1 MHLPGRGPS
10 FLLELDLDVALLEP
24 PPHAPLAK
32 AMGRGRPAL
41 RDVLGGLHRAAK
53 DPRVAG
59 LIVRTG
65 GTPHPLAHA
74 EELRDALVEF
84 GASGRPTVAWAETF
98 GEFGRGTAGYLIATG
113 ATEIWLQ
120 PSGEVGLTGIAA
132 QVTFVRELFDRIGV
146 RAEVGAR
153 REYKNAPNIAT
164 QRGFTAPHR
173 EAMTRLVES
182 SLHSAVEEIA
192 ERRSLDAGV
201 VRALVDRSP
210 LTAEEARDAGLIDR
224 LGYRDEAYS
233 DLQARLPDAE
243 LRFLHRLGE
252 QPGTRVRTLTHRDKR
267 HVAVVDV
274 CGTIKSGRSGR
285 GMFGIS
291 AGSDTVT
298 AALRAATA
306 EKNVAAVVLRVDSP
320 GGSYIASDAIWRASL
335 ALRPAGK
342 PLVVSMGAV
351 AASGGYFVAMAA
363 DRILAQ
369 PATVTGSIGVF
380 GGKVVIGDLLTR
392 HGIDHDAVTAGARA
406 RMGSARVGFDAD
418 QLAAL
423 EAWLDRVY
431 ADFTGKVAA
440 ARGLSPEAVE
450 EVARGRVWTGAD
462 ARDNGLVDAF
472 GGLQEAAAQARALAG
487 LPAAAPLRVLPARRP
502 LDRFARPKSSADP
515 RAAGALGHA
524 PTLTSW
530 AGWDTWADLASA
542 VGLPAAGPL
551 SLGEHVVIG

>member
-10 FLLELDLDVALLEP
+10 FLLELDLDVVLVDP
-24 PPHAPLAK
+24 PPHARLAK
-32 AMGRGRPAL
+32 TMSRGRPAL
-41 RDVLGGLHRAAK
+41 RTILSDLHRAAQ

-65 GTPHPLAHA
+65 GTHHPLAHA
-74 EELRDALVEF
+74 QELRDALLEF

-98 GEFGRGTAGYLIATG
+98 GEFGRGTAGYLIGTG
-113 ATEIWLQ
+113 CAEIWLQ

-132 QVTFVRELFDRIGV
+132 EATFVRELFDRIGV

-153 REYKNAPNIAT
+153 REYKNAPNMAT
-164 QRGFTAPHR
+164 ERGYTGPHR
-173 EAMTRLVES
+173 EAMTRLVDSCLDSTLED
-182 SLHSAVEEIA
+182 IA
-192 ERRSLDAGV
+192 EQRGLDVAA

-210 LTAEEARDAGLIDR
+210 LSAQEARDAGLVDR
-224 LGYRDEAYS
+224 LGYRDEVYG
-233 DLQARLPDAE
+233 DLRARLPDAE

-252 QPGTRVRTLTHRDKR
+252 HPGTKLRALTKRDKR

-285 GMFGIS
+285 GLFGVS
-291 AGSDTVT
+291 AGSDSVT
-298 AALRAATA
+298 AALRAAHA
-306 EKNVAAVVLRVDSP
+306 DENVAAVVLRVDSP

-335 ALRPAGK
+335 ALRSAGK

-351 AASGGYFVAMAA
+351 AASGGYFVAMSA

-369 PATVTGSIGVF
+369 PTTVTGSIGVF
-380 GGKVVIGDLLTR
+380 GGKVVIGDFLTR

-423 EAWLDRVY
+423 ETWLDRVY

-440 ARGLSPEAVE
+440 ARGLSAEAIE
-450 EVARGRVWTGAD
+450 DAARGLVWTGAD
-462 ARDNGLVDAF
+462 ARERGLVDAF

-487 LPAAAPLRVLPARRP
+487 LPSDASLRALPTPKP
-502 LDRFARPKSSADP
+502 LDRFVRPKSSEDP
-515 RAAGALGHA
+515 RAVIAFGPAESLA
-524 PTLTSW
+524 AW
-530 AGWDTWADLASA
+530 AGWGDWADLAASL
-542 VGLPAAGPL
+542 GLPAAGPL
-551 SLGEHVVIG
+551 TLGDGSLQA